1 MRCHHGEGGTPDA
14 ARGRGW
20 SRIHV
25 DVEAAAGAIA
35 GRLHRTP
42 LLSSETLGARCGGRT
57 FLKAEL
63 FQKTGSFKA
72 RGVLTKL
79 ASLTADEKAHGV
91 ISISAGNH
99 AQALA
104 WASAREEID
113 CLLVTWRDASP
124 LKVAATRG
132 YGATVDQEA
141 ADHLEAFARVRE
153 LQRQSGRTLVHPFDD
168 PLVVAGQGTVGLE
181 IAKDLPDVDIVVAP
195 VGGGGLVSGIATAL
209 TGKRIVS
216 VEPEGSAA
224 LHMALEA
231 GKPIEF
237 APKSVADALNAPVA
251 GELPRQICAELGV
264 ESILITDDDVRA
276 GFRFLYERA
285 KLAAE
290 PGAAAGVGA
299 LLAGKVPDVEGKT
312 VAVVV
317 SGGNVAAE
325 TAAAILKEE

>member
-1 MRCHHGEGGTPDA
+1 MRRDHGQGRPPDA
-14 ARGRGW
+14 ARGRGR

-25 DVEAAAGAIA
+25 DVEAAAGVIA

-42 LLSSETLGARCGGRT
+42 LFSSDTLGARFGGRA

-63 FQKTGSFKA
+63 FQKTGSFKP

-79 ASLTADEKAHGV
+79 ASLTADEKASGV

-104 WASAREEID
+104 WASAREGIE

-153 LQRQSGRTLVHPFDD
+153 LQRRSGRTLVHPFDD
-168 PLVVAGQGTVGLE
+168 PFVVAGQGTVGLE
-181 IAKDLPDVDIVVAP
+181 IAEELPDVDVVVVP

-209 TGKRIVS
+209 AGKRV
-216 VEPEGSAA
+216 VALEPEGSAA
-224 LHMALEA
+224 LHIALEA
-231 GKPIEF
+231 GEPVEF
-237 APKSVADALNAPVA
+237 APDSLADALNAPVA
-251 GELPRQICAELGV
+251 GNLPLQICAKLGV
-264 ESILITDDDVRA
+264 ESILITDDDIRA

-299 LLAGKVPDVEGKT
+299 LLADKVPDVEGKIVT
-312 VAVVV
+312 VVV
-317 SGGNVAAE
+317 SGGNVSAE
-325 TAAAILKEE
+325 TAAAILNEE